1 MEKHMKHS
9 QWYILIVLT
18 LLASSAIFYSI
29 EILIFHNTKDT
40 FFYMLQDLSFVPIN
54 VLIVTFVLDRL
65 MKKRE
70 KESFLN
76 KLNMVIGV
84 FYNDIGVDFIKLC
97 NNFIQDITE
106 TGRHL
111 TISAKWSDKEFKSAG
126 NNIFISPKQF
136 NLNQDTLTQV
146 NTILIQKKENLLSM
160 LENPNLLE
168 HESFT
173 DLLWAMFHLSDEL
186 SHRKSFDNLPQTD
199 IDHLKVDIHRAYMHV
214 IKEWVSY
221 MKHLKRDYP
230 YLFSVAVRTNP
241 FNPEADIFVRG

>member
-1 MEKHMKHS
+1 MKNWK
-9 QWYILIVLT
+9 WYLSIVLV
-18 LLASSAIFYSI
+18 LLLSSTVFYLI
-29 EILIFHNTKDT
+29 QIIIFHKTGDT
-40 FFYMLQDLSFVPIN
+40 FFYMLQDISFVPIQ
-54 VLIVTFVLDRL
+54 VLFVTFVLDRL

-84 FYNDIGVDFIKLC
+84 FYNDIGVDFIKSC
-97 NNFIQDITE
+97 NTFIMDIAE
-106 TGRHL
+106 IGKNL
-111 TISAKWSDKEFKSAG
+111 SISAKWSDRDF
-126 NNIFISPKQF
+126 NNARISINLSPKQF

-199 IDHLKVDIHRAYMHV
+199 IDHLKVDIHRAYTHV

-241 FNPEADIFVRG
+241 FNPEADIIVKG

>member
-1 MEKHMKHS
+1 MKNWK
-9 QWYILIVLT
+9 WYLSIVLA
-18 LLASSAIFYSI
+18 LLLSSAFFYLIQIIIFNKSG
-29 EILIFHNTKDT
+29 DT

-65 MKKRE
+65 MKRRE

-84 FYNDIGVDFIKLC
+84 FYNDIGVDFIKSC
-97 NNFIQDITE
+97 NNFIQDIID
-106 TGRHL
+106 TGSHL
-111 TISAKWSDKEFKSAG
+111 TISAKWSDKEFNSAR
-126 NNIFISPKQF
+126 NNIAISPKQF
-136 NLNQDTLTQV
+136 NLNPDTLALV
-146 NTILIQKKENLLSM
+146 NNLLIEKKNNLLSM

-186 SHRKSFDNLPQTD
+186 SHRKSFNNLPQAD
-199 IDHLKVDIHRAYMHV
+199 LDHLKVDIHRAYLHV

-221 MKHLKRDYP
+221 MKHLKKDYP

-241 FNPEADIFVRG
+241 FNPEADIIVRG

>member
-1 MEKHMKHS
+1 MKHS
-9 QWYILIVLT
+9 KWYILIVLA
-18 LLASSAIFYSI
+18 LFFSSAVFYSI
-29 EILIFHNTKDT
+29 EILIFHDTKDT
-40 FFYMLQDLSFVPIN
+40 FFYMLQDISFVPIQ
-54 VLIVTFVLDRL
+54 VLLVTFVIDGL

-84 FYNDIGVDFIKLC
+84 FYNDIGVDFIKSC
-97 NNFIQDITE
+97 NNFIQDIVE
-106 TGRHL
+106 TGKHL
-111 TISAKWSDKEFKSAG
+111 TISAKWSDKDFKDAKNS
-126 NNIFISPKQF
+126 IDLSPGQF
-136 NLNQDTLTQV
+136 NLNHETLAQI
-146 NTILIQKKENLLSM
+146 NALLIQKKDNLLSM

-173 DLLWAMFHLSDEL
+173 DLLWAIFHLSDEL
-186 SHRKSFDNLPQTD
+186 SHRKSFDNLPQSD

-241 FNPEADIFVRG
+241 FNPEADIVVKG

>member
-1 MEKHMKHS
+1 MKHS

-18 LLASSAIFYSI
+18 LLVSSAVFYSI

-40 FFYMLQDLSFVPIN
+40 FFYMLQDISFVPIQ
-54 VLIVTFVLDRL
+54 VLLVTFVIDGL
-65 MKKRE
+65 MKRRE

-84 FYNDIGVDFIKLC
+84 FYNDIGADFIKSC
-97 NNFIQDITE
+97 NNFIQDIAE

-111 TISAKWSDKEFKSAG
+111 TISAKWTDRDF
-126 NNIFISPKQF
+126 NNARNSINLSPKQF
-136 NLNQDTLTQV
+136 NLNQDSLTEV
-146 NTILIQKKENLLSM
+146 NALLVQKKENLLSM

-186 SHRKSFDNLPQTD
+186 SHRKSFDNLPQAD
-199 IDHLKVDIHRAYMHV
+199 IDHLRVDIHRAYIHV
-214 IKEWVSY
+214 TREWVSY

-241 FNPEADIFVRG
+241 FNPEADIIIRG